1 MPWICSRVELRNGRV
16 NLNRLCRAVH
26 HRCHYPAG
34 GTTVHANTFSP
45 CHGESLRSPRG
56 DSRDNVSKKCGSQNT
71 LHIVKTKTVAL

>member
-1 MPWICSRVELRNGRV
+1 MPWILQPRKGRNGRV
-16 NLNRLCRAVH
+16 NLNRLCRAV

-34 GTTVHANTFSP
+34 GTTVHANTSTL
-45 CHGESLRSPRG
+45 HGESLRSPRG